1 MTATPTL
8 EARLA
13 ELLPQCTWATDCA
26 SFAQKTGRTD
36 ITPCRPC
43 RDRAAIL
50 ALIRERER
58 EVRRETIEA
67 AALVCRHYHESEAD
81 EHPNDDE
88 RYGAICCEELI
99 LKLGGMNNA
108 P

>member
-1 MTATPTL
+1 MTPAL
-8 EARLA
+8 EAELA
-13 ELLPQCTWATDCA
+13 ELLPCA
-26 SFAQKTGRTD
+26 DVA
-36 ITPCRPC
+36 CRRGVPEPVHLPSC
-43 RDRAAIL
+43 LAHARPAIL

>member
-1 MTATPTL
+1 MTDL
-8 EARLA
+8 AREIE
-13 ELLPQCTWATDCA
+13 ELLPCLGLPAPLLCGMRASGLGPVLCCTSCA
-26 SFAQKTGRTD
+26 S
-36 ITPCRPC
+36 RPTVL
-43 RDRAAIL
+43 AAL
-50 ALIRERER
+50 ER
-58 EVRRETIEA
+58 VRRETIEA

>member
-1 MTATPTL
+1 MTDL
-8 EARLA
+8 AREIE
-13 ELLPQCTWATDCA
+13 ELLPCWAYSGCTGQAHERACLAWV
-26 SFAQKTGRTD
+26 
-36 ITPCRPC
+36 RP
-43 RDRAAIL
+43 AIL
-50 ALIRERER
+50 AYVEK
-58 EVRRETIEA
+58 VRRETIEA